1 MKKHTLIAP
10 LLTLA
15 LAAVTLTSCASTN
28 ISRLLTNPAK
38 YQNRTVRV
46 YGRVDNSYG
55 IPFAGGV
62 YQVDDG
68 TGRIYVL
75 SARGSTPSKGA
86 QVNVAGTLTN
96 GLTVG
101 GKSYGTIIR
110 EQSLH
115 VH

>member
-1 MKKHTLIAP
+1 MKKHTLIVP

-15 LAAVTLTSCASTN
+15 LAVSALTSCASTN
-28 ISRLLTNPAK
+28 VSRLLSNPEK

-55 IPFAGGV
+55 VPFAGGV

-68 TGRIYVL
+68 TGKIYVL
-75 SARGSTPSKGA
+75 SARGKTPSKGA
-86 QVNVAGTLTN
+86 QVNVAGTLTS
-96 GLTVG
+96 GITVG